1 MFINDMPLVCILCL
15 AVYGTFA
22 VKNLTCPA
30 SFNVSNDIY
39 LADRSLMV
47 KGRNREHVKAVCEPI
62 YDAISLLSIV
72 MDRIRSGGLGL
83 F

>member
-1 MFINDMPLVCILCL
+1 MPLVCILCL